1 MAPWAQVHNLHR
13 HRWITGA
20 GIATAGRRTGA
31 RDGVGR
37 AAYFPIAIEIRAC
50 RCNQW
55 AWRKWALVK
64 AKAL

>member
-20 GIATAGRRTGA
+20 GIATAGRRTRA
-31 RDGVGR
+31 SDGVGR
-37 AAYFPIAIEIRAC
+37 AAYCPIVIEIRAC

-55 AWRKWALVK
+55 AWRKWALVR
-64 AKAL
+64 AIAR